1 MHAGGRR
8 FEPAW
13 LHHVVPGQVEKTVA
27 ITRIYDFVDYS
38 GQAKRET
45 GDMISE
51 VVRFIGALV
60 L

>member
-13 LHHVVPGQVEKTVA
+13 LHHVVPGQVENTVA
-27 ITRIYDFVDYS
+27 IKRIFDFVDYS
-38 GQAKRET
+38 GHAKRRP
-45 GDMISE
+45 GDIISE
-51 VVRFIGALV
+51 VSRFIGVLV